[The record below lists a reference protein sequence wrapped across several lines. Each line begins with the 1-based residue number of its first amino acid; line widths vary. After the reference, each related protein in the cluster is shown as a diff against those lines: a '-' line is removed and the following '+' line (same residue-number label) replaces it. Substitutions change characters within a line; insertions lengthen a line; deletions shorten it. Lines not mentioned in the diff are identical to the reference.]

1 MNSLVVFVAAQVPL
15 EMRSNLKPLQLD
27 TTISKAGKIED
38 SWASSVLFLLCTLK
52 PVFLLQTKVESC
64 LECVDVDYEKTW
76 RKLTLATNFCCFRPG
91 P

>member
-52 PVFLLQTKVESC
+52 PVFLLQTTVE
-64 LECVDVDYEKTW
+64 
-76 RKLTLATNFCCFRPG
+76 
-91 P
+91 